1 MFSRF
6 FINRPVFACVLS
18 ILIVVLGAVAY
29 FTLPVAE
36 YPELAPPVV
45 HIEATYPGANAQTI
59 ADTVAQ
65 TLEQEINGVDHMIYM
80 NSTSSDGRYALDVSF
95 EQGTDVDMAAV
106 LVNNRVSIA
115 TPRLPEEV
123 RRQGVTVAKQSNGF
137 VGVVSISPKEGH
149 EKEYDDLFLSN
160 YLLLNL
166 RDEMSRIY
174 GVGGLRVIP
183 AKDYGMRIW
192 LKPDELKARSLTV
205 TDINRAIQAQNVQ
218 VAAGSIGK
226 EPAPPGTEFELVLNT
241 QGRLA
246 TAEEF
251 GNIIVKQDPVTKGIV
266 HLRDVGRIEL
276 GTKDYSNKAQFNA
289 RPAAIMI
296 CFQLPGANLVEVAAN
311 VNKKLD
317 EFKENLAIQHPN
329 LEAKMFYD
337 ASMFI
342 KASLD
347 SVYHT
352 LAEAFLLVFVV
363 VFVFLQSFR
372 STLIPM
378 ITIPVALIGA
388 FLFMALFGFSV
399 NTLTMFGLVL
409 AIGIVVDD
417 AIVVVENVERN
428 LAHAKPGETTKQ
440 ITDRSMSEIFGPI
453 IAITLVLM
461 SVFIPAASLSGI
473 TGQMYRQ
480 FALTIAASTGISA
493 LCALTLSPALCAIF
507 LKPHH
512 DHYDKKGS
520 PITAPFRWFAN
531 GFNYVFGLV
540 TSFYTLLVRGAL
552 AAWPV
557 TLLAFG
563 GVLMLTA
570 LVYRQVPGGFVPNED
585 LGFVAAA
592 IQLPD
597 SASLERSNA
606 IVLDIAAEAKKL
618 PGVTDVVALG
628 GFSLIDGNGSNLGQI
643 FVTLDPWAKRGPS
656 KEHPEGLGIQTMIAS
671 VQAIADKRQGAKAI
685 VFSLPAIRGLGNTS
699 GIDLRIQDR
708 TSQGRQALEQV
719 TQSVVGAATGQQ
731 GKFAV
736 VFTSFRPGVPQLF
749 LDIDREKAIKLGVPL
764 TSIFETLQTQLGS
777 AYVNDFNLF
786 GRTYQVNVQA
796 DAQFRVQPEDVLKFE
811 VRNNEGGMV
820 PLGTLVSIRD
830 SYGPNQITRY
840 NMYPSA
846 AITGITLPGTS
857 SAEAIGLMEK
867 ITADQ
872 SVFPAGGTFGAEWS
886 SMSYQEKVASEK
898 ANPTLTFGLA
908 LLCVYLILAAQYESW
923 TTPLAV
929 VFSVPLVLIG
939 AMAALWIRGLENNVF
954 TQVGLVLLVG
964 LGAKNAILIVEFAR
978 ENRARGEGIIAS
990 AVDAAK
996 VRFRPILMT
1005 SFAFILGV
1013 VPLVRSSGAGANSR
1027 QSLGTAVFGGML
1039 GVTVLGLVF
1048 TPLLYVLVTATSEWI
1063 ARKVY
1068 GNRPKRAVP
1077 EAQLATA

>member
-6 FINRPVFACVLS
+6 FINRPVFAAVVS
-18 ILIVVLGAVAY
+18 ILIVVLGVVAY

-45 HIEATYPGANAQTI
+45 RVEATYPGANAQTV

-80 NSTSSDGRYALDVSF
+80 NSTSSDGHYSLDISF
-95 EQGTDVDMAAV
+95 EQGTDVDVASV
-106 LVNNRVSIA
+106 LVNNRVNIA

-123 RRQGVTVAKQSNGF
+123 RRQGVTVAKQSTNF
-137 VGVVSISPKEGH
+137 VGVVAISPKPGH

-166 RDEMSRIY
+166 RDPMSRIY

-183 AKDYGMRIW
+183 AKDYGMRVW
-192 LKPDELKARSLTV
+192 LKPDELKARNLTV
-205 TDINRAIQAQNVQ
+205 TDINNAIRAQNIQ
-218 VAAGSIGK
+218 VAAGSVGQ
-226 EPAPPGTEFELVLNT
+226 EPAPAGTDFQLTLTT
-241 QGRLA
+241 QGRLT

-251 GNIIVKQDPVTKGIV
+251 GDIIVKQDPDTRGIV
-266 HLRDVGRIEL
+266 HLKDVARIEL
-276 GTKDYSNKAQFNA
+276 GTRDYSNKAQFNA

-296 CFQLPGANLVEVAAN
+296 VFQLPGANLVQVAN
-311 VNKKLD
+311 EVNKSLD
-317 EFKENLAIQHPN
+317 AFKKDLAVTHPH

-342 KASLD
+342 QASLR
-347 SVYHT
+347 SVVET
-352 LAEAFLLVFVV
+352 LLEAFALVFIV
-363 VFVFLQSFR
+363 VFIFLQSFR

-428 LAHAKPGETTKQ
+428 LATSKLSAKETTIK
-440 ITDRSMSEIFGPI
+440 SMGEIIGPI
-453 IAITLVLM
+453 VAITLVLM

-480 FALTIAASTGISA
+480 FALTIAASTFISA
-493 LCALTLSPALCAIF
+493 LCALSLSPALCAIF

-512 DHYDKKGS
+512 EKEGNGS
-520 PITAPFRWFAN
+520 PITAPFRMFN
-531 GFNYVFGLV
+531 RGFNIAFGWV
-540 TSFYTLLVRGAL
+540 TSTYTALVRGAL
-552 AAWPV
+552 AAWPI

-563 GVLMLTA
+563 GVLVLTF
-570 LVYRQVPGGFVPNED
+570 LIFRQVPGGFVPNED
-585 LGFVAAA
+585 LGFVAVA

-597 SASLERSNA
+597 AASLERSNE
-606 IVLDIAAEAKKL
+606 VVVEAARRCKEL
-618 PGVTDVVALG
+618 PGVSDVVALT
-628 GFSLIDGNGSNLGQI
+628 GFSLLDGAGSNLGQI
-643 FVTLDPWAKRGPS
+643 FVTLEPWAKRTPRD
-656 KEHPEGLGIQTMIAS
+656 LGIENVTQK
-671 VQAIADKRQGAKAI
+671 VQAEVGTIPEAKFL

-708 TSQGRQALEQV
+708 SSQGRQALEQV
-719 TQSVVGAATGQQ
+719 TQSVVNAAQGQQ

-736 VFTSFRPGVPQLF
+736 VFTSFRPGVPQLY

-764 TSIFETLQTQLGS
+764 DSIFDTLQTQLGGT
-777 AYVNDFNLF
+777 YVNDFNKF

-796 DAQFRVQPEDVLKFE
+796 ESQYREAAKDVLKFE
-811 VRNNEGGMV
+811 VRNRAGQMV
-820 PLGTLVSIRD
+820 PLGTLLTVRD
-830 SYGPNQITRY
+830 SFGPSQVTRY
-840 NMYPSA
+840 NLYPSA

-857 SAEAIGLMEK
+857 SGEAIGLLEEALAK
-867 ITADQ
+867 PE
-872 SVFPAGGTFGAEWS
+872 VFPPGGSFGAEWS
-886 SMSYQEKVASEK
+886 SMSYQEKVASES
-898 ANPTLTFGLA
+898 ANLSLTFGLA
-908 LLCVYLILAAQYESW
+908 VLVVYLILAAQYESW

-929 VFSVPLVLIG
+929 VLSVPLVLIG
-939 AMAALWIRGLENNVF
+939 AMTALWIRGLENNVF

-964 LGAKNAILIVEFAR
+964 LGAKNAILIVEFAK
-978 ENRARGEGIIAS
+978 ENRARGEGIVAS
-990 AVDAAK
+990 AIDAAR

-1013 VPLVRSSGAGANSR
+1013 VPLVRASGAGANSR

-1039 GVTVLGLVF
+1039 GVTALGLLF
-1048 TPLLYVLVTATSEWI
+1048 TPMLYVLVTAASEWVG
-1063 ARKVY
+1063 RLF
-1068 GNRPKRAVP
+1068 NRAPKPHVP
-1077 EAQLATA
+1077 EATLAPT